1 MSEQSI
7 SWKFQSHKMK
17 ITPELMKSVST
28 ARGRYC
34 LHFEEQ
40 KKDKAQKEIDS
51 D

>member
-1 MSEQSI
+1 MGIQKEI
-7 SWKFQSHKMK
+7 QSHKMT

-28 ARGRYC
+28 ACGRYC